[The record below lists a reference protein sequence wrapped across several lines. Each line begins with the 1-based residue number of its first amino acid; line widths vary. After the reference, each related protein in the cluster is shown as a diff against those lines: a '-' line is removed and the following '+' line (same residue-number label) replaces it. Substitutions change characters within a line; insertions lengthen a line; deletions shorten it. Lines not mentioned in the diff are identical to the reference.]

1 MARATSGGGEVFAE
15 GDLGELS
22 IGGAVVGWV
31 RLHVSRGAVTWERD
45 RWWRLSIDREQWLD
59 IDEWT
64 LDGLGRLRYDR
75 LQGGPA
81 SAFDYMHRGEYQV
94 LASQL
99 PIEARA
105 SSNSDDEITVQLRWL
120 RGDERIQA
128 LEELDRAQ
136 SEPPAQ

>member
-75 LQGGPA
+75 LQGGAGVCLRLHAPGRVP
-81 SAFDYMHRGEYQV
+81 SIG
-94 LASQL
+94 LAV
-99 PIEARA
+99 A
-105 SSNSDDEITVQLRWL
+105 D
-120 RGDERIQA
+120 
-128 LEELDRAQ
+128 
-136 SEPPAQ
+136 